1 VIFHLDRGIF
11 QPETRPHPLCA
22 AIQTERSMTNHIS
35 GPSPHWRAM
44 TNNFSR
50 LTNGLGGNLFRAY
63 ARRQCLI
70 GIDGMLEMSDQN
82 LAGYGTN
89 RTALTKLRARLAA
102 GEFPPPDGSRVTEA
116 A

>member
-1 VIFHLDRGIF
+1 
-11 QPETRPHPLCA
+11 
-22 AIQTERSMTNHIS
+22 
-35 GPSPHWRAM
+35 M

-50 LTNGLGGNLFRAY
+50 LSNGLGGHLFRAY

-70 GIDGMLEMSDQN
+70 GIDGMLQMSDDD

-89 RTALTKLRARLAA
+89 RSALVRLRARLAA
-102 GEFPPPDGSRVTEA
+102 GDFPPPDGSKLNEA

>member
-1 VIFHLDRGIF
+1 
-11 QPETRPHPLCA
+11 
-22 AIQTERSMTNHIS
+22 MTIKLSN
-35 GPSPHWRAM
+35 PSPHWRAM

-50 LTNGLGGNLFRAY
+50 LSNGLGGNVFRAY

-70 GIDGMLEMSDQN
+70 GIDGMLQMSDDD

-89 RTALTKLRARLAA
+89 RIALAKLRARLAA
-102 GEFPPPDGSRVTEA
+102 SEFPPSAGSTATEA

>member
-1 VIFHLDRGIF
+1 
-11 QPETRPHPLCA
+11 
-22 AIQTERSMTNHIS
+22 
-35 GPSPHWRAM
+35 M

-50 LTNGLGGNLFRAY
+50 LSNGLGGNLFRAY

-70 GIDGMLEMSDQN
+70 GIDGMLEMSDGD

-89 RTALTKLRARLAA
+89 RAALTKLRARLAA
-102 GEFPPPDGSRVTEA
+102 GEFPPPDGARLNEA

>member
-1 VIFHLDRGIF
+1 
-11 QPETRPHPLCA
+11 
-22 AIQTERSMTNHIS
+22 
-35 GPSPHWRAM
+35 M

-50 LTNGLGGNLFRAY
+50 LSNGLGGNVFRAY

-70 GIDGMLEMSDQN
+70 GIDGMLEMSDGD

-102 GEFPPPDGSRVTEA
+102 GEFPPPTGPSTTKA